1 VLLLFCLFIYLFFLL
16 QKLQNSRLLQ
26 ELRGFRFEDILL
38 LTGTPLQNN
47 TQELWTLLNFI
58 HPEKFGYVP
67 CPRTFDKFTK
77 CIVHSSLD
85 AFLVDFGELKE
96 TKQVQ
101 KLHDILKPHLVPVKL
116 TYYEEV
122 TKLYHYSCDG

>member
-1 VLLLFCLFIYLFFLL
+1 MRAFAFLFIYFFLL

-116 TYYEEV
+116 T
-122 TKLYHYSCDG
+122 LL